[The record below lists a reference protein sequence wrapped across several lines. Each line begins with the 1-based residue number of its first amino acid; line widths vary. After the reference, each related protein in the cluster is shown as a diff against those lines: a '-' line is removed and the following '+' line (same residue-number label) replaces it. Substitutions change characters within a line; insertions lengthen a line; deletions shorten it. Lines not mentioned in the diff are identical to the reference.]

1 MKINKYI
8 VLGILLTTFLIGLI
22 ATNIFS
28 SDLNS
33 KAESKDDNILKEVE
47 KSPLS
52 SDPFIPTPNPPCENL
67 TWNFPNGTIKAFH
80 WVMST
85 EGEGFFGTRYYN
97 ITSMPYVYNK
107 SGTYMS
113 KYEYCVEIQ
122 ELYYNSTLNTLL
134 LNPLNPEFAYV
145 SLLNVTDFQ
154 TYFFPQNV
162 SLNPGPNPFFLL
174 NAFIPKNGSEGL
186 ALNWSASHLKLYYDI
201 LLGPGVVSLTVNEIS
216 KNIYYLNSETKYYV
230 NLTYDALGILSIGK
244 ASFEV
249 EGIQSDLLVIVDDN
263 FNPVDEIEWNV
274 EEGDELYYGIGPY
287 EYKFNVTKIVN
298 ETHVI
303 DGIGI
308 VVVETV
314 WANMSRWNE
323 QGFIG
328 WTPPFEIRIG
338 SASEAYPLFML
349 VQPII
354 PVILPKNYDMK
365 WIAEIYKFIAG
376 NQWDQVTYEDTW
388 VKLYNSTTQYYTT
401 FEYNVSGL
409 IELLDMKYLLE
420 YFGLDNFGAYLKNST
435 EIDPGFH
442 SFNLKPLGIKDFN
455 VTLNISIVNSRTHL
469 MYSAFDINPI
479 NITLNYGALFI
490 DVWVNDSSRLDQT
503 NFSPI
508 NITIK
513 YDPSKYPNMRLYY
526 INTSSNTPENSWL
539 PVDFKNL
546 GNGVIIF
553 SVNYTGI
560 FAFTNVPIPAFL
572 LGDDDDDGEE
582 TVPAIPLGNY
592 YLIFLL
598 AGIIGIVLYTRRKLI
613 FK

>member
-230 NLTYDALGILSIGK
+230 NLTYDALGILSI
-244 ASFEV
+244 
-249 EGIQSDLLVIVDDN
+249 
-263 FNPVDEIEWNV
+263 
-274 EEGDELYYGIGPY
+274 
-287 EYKFNVTKIVN
+287 
-298 ETHVI
+298 
-303 DGIGI
+303 
-308 VVVETV
+308 
-314 WANMSRWNE
+314 
-323 QGFIG
+323 
-328 WTPPFEIRIG
+328 
-338 SASEAYPLFML
+338 
-349 VQPII
+349 
-354 PVILPKNYDMK
+354 
-365 WIAEIYKFIAG
+365 
-376 NQWDQVTYEDTW
+376 
-388 VKLYNSTTQYYTT
+388 
-401 FEYNVSGL
+401 
-409 IELLDMKYLLE
+409 
-420 YFGLDNFGAYLKNST
+420 
-435 EIDPGFH
+435 
-442 SFNLKPLGIKDFN
+442 
-455 VTLNISIVNSRTHL
+455 
-469 MYSAFDINPI
+469 
-479 NITLNYGALFI
+479 
-490 DVWVNDSSRLDQT
+490 
-503 NFSPI
+503 
-508 NITIK
+508 
-513 YDPSKYPNMRLYY
+513 
-526 INTSSNTPENSWL
+526 
-539 PVDFKNL
+539 
-546 GNGVIIF
+546 
-553 SVNYTGI
+553 
-560 FAFTNVPIPAFL
+560 
-572 LGDDDDDGEE
+572 
-582 TVPAIPLGNY
+582 
-592 YLIFLL
+592 
-598 AGIIGIVLYTRRKLI
+598 
-613 FK
+613 